1 MFAKGKKI
9 MSEISDIM
17 STDVVAAGP
26 DTTILEAT
34 NILVKHNIS
43 GLPVVDEN
51 KKLLGIV
58 SEKDLLRLT
67 YGLKTH
73 SYTSNDSPKTVQE
86 VMTKEIVTFDEDDSL
101 SDIIKCLM
109 ENNFRRVPILSDD
122 KLVGIISRKDL
133 LLCKLLV

>member
-1 MFAKGKKI
+1 
-9 MSEISDIM
+9 M
-17 STDVVAAGP
+17 STDVVTTDP

-34 NILVKHNIS
+34 KILVKHNIT
-43 GLPVVDEN
+43 GLPVVDEK

-67 YGLKTH
+67 YGLKTR
-73 SYTSNDSPKTVQE
+73 SYASDDSPKTVQE

-101 SDIIKCLM
+101 SGVIKCLM
-109 ENNFRRVPILSDD
+109 ENNFRRVPILSGD
-122 KLVGIISRKDL
+122 KMVGIISRKDL

>member
-1 MFAKGKKI
+1 
-9 MSEISDIM
+9 MSEISDLM
-17 STDVVAAGP
+17 STDVVTAGP

-43 GLPVVDEN
+43 GLPVVDN
-51 KKLLGIV
+51 KKKLLGIV

-67 YGLKTH
+67 YGLKTR

-109 ENNFRRVPILSDD
+109 ENNFRRVPILSGD

>member
-1 MFAKGKKI
+1 
-9 MSEISDIM
+9 MSEISDLM
-17 STDVVAAGP
+17 STDVVTVGP

-34 NILVKHNIS
+34 NILVKHDIT
-43 GLPVVDEN
+43 GLPVVD
-51 KKLLGIV
+51 KKNRLLGIV

-67 YGLKTH
+67 YGLKTR
-73 SYTSNDSPKTVQE
+73 SYASNDSPKTVQE

-109 ENNFRRVPILSDD
+109 ENNFRRVPILSGD

>member
-1 MFAKGKKI
+1 

-26 DTTILEAT
+26 DTTILEAK
-34 NILVKHNIS
+34 NILVKHNIT
-43 GLPVVDEN
+43 GLPVVD
-51 KKLLGIV
+51 KKNRLLGIV

-67 YGLKTH
+67 YGLKTL
-73 SYTSNDSPKTVQE
+73 SYTSKDSPKTVQE
-86 VMTKEIVTFDEDDSL
+86 VMTKEVVTFDEDDRL
-101 SDIIKCLM
+101 SNIIKCLM

>member
-1 MFAKGKKI
+1 
-9 MSEISDIM
+9 MSEISDLM
-17 STDVVAAGP
+17 STDVVTVGP

-43 GLPVVDEN
+43 GLPVVDKKN
-51 KKLLGIV
+51 KLLGIV

-67 YGLKTH
+67 YGLKTR

-86 VMTKEIVTFDEDDSL
+86 VMTKEVVAFDEDDRL

-109 ENNFRRVPILSDD
+109 ENNFRRVPILSGD

>member
-1 MFAKGKKI
+1 

-17 STDVVAAGP
+17 STNVVTVSP

-34 NILVKHNIS
+34 NILVKHNIT
-43 GLPVVDEN
+43 GLPVVD
-51 KKLLGIV
+51 KKNRLLGIV

-67 YGLKTH
+67 YGLKTR
-73 SYTSNDSPKTVQE
+73 SYASNDSPKTVQE

-109 ENNFRRVPILSDD
+109 ENNFRRVPILSGD

>member
-1 MFAKGKKI
+1 

-17 STDVVAAGP
+17 STDVVTAGP

-34 NILVKHNIS
+34 KLLVEHNIS

-51 KKLLGIV
+51 KKLLGVV

-67 YGLKTH
+67 YGLKTR
-73 SYTSNDSPKTVQE
+73 SYASDDSPKTVQE
-86 VMTKEIVTFDEDDSL
+86 VMTKEVVTFDENDRL
-101 SDIIKCLM
+101 CDIIKCLM

-122 KLVGIISRKDL
+122 QLVGIISRKDL

>member
-1 MFAKGKKI
+1 
-9 MSEISDIM
+9 MSEISDLM
-17 STDVVAAGP
+17 STDVVTVGP

-43 GLPVVDEN
+43 GLPVVDN
-51 KKLLGIV
+51 KKKLLGIV

-67 YGLKTH
+67 YGLKTR

-86 VMTKEIVTFDEDDSL
+86 VMTKEVVAFDEDDRL

-109 ENNFRRVPILSDD
+109 ENNFRRVPILSGD